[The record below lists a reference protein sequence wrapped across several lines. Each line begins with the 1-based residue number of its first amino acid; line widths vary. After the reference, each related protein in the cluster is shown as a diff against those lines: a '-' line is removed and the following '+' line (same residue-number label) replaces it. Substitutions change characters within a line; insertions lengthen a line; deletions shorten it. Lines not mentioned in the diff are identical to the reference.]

1 MADEIENEEKET
13 SDEATDPPT
22 RGGGRSLM
30 LAFVSVV
37 VLLETAMFFF
47 LVPSADE
54 VSALAEAR
62 LISSVQQDE
71 DADNE
76 QAVEKDLVKEFNLG
90 MYGETFSPR
99 GTERVYRV
107 EIDLFG
113 TCRQK
118 NLPKMESEFAEKQG
132 RLRHEIRMKVRNSEL
147 SELEENNL
155 GLLQRRILT
164 TCNHLLEDDL
174 LLSIGFKSYELT
186 EQ

>member
-99 GTERVYRV
+99 ETESLRCP
-107 EIDLFG
+107 ESNGMPCCGNESSCFDSQSQSFPIDFSR
-113 TCRQK
+113 TFTR
-118 NLPKMESEFAEKQG
+118 
-132 RLRHEIRMKVRNSEL
+132 
-147 SELEENNL
+147 
-155 GLLQRRILT
+155 
-164 TCNHLLEDDL
+164 
-174 LLSIGFKSYELT
+174 
-186 EQ
+186 